1 MVGGLFDRLHIF
13 LSTWYILFM
22 KFLEESIDIDG
33 QKLTLQFG
41 KLAKAATTSVFAT
54 LGETSILVSVT
65 AGKVRDDLDYFP
77 LQVEYVER
85 LYAGGIIKGSRW
97 VKREGRPTDEA
108 VLKGRLIDRSIR
120 PLFPKTYKRDVQI
133 IITLLSFDA
142 ENDPEIVAS
151 IATSAALHVS
161 PIPWNGPV
169 STLRMGYVPE
179 SENGEGAY
187 IVNPND
193 SEKKHSLLDLVATT
207 TKEKV
212 LMIETEAQQL
222 EEAIFEKAL
231 VEIKKANAPIIDFI
245 ESLREKIGM
254 PKEEANDP
262 IVNEEIAKMIKSDH
276 AKEIDAIVAE
286 IASKESGRSALLDE
300 LVTTVV
306 GKIGEDADKKE
317 IAKVIDY
324 VSKQQ
329 IRNKT
334 LDEKIRVDGRKPD
347 EIRELS
353 ADVSILK
360 RTHGTGIFQRGDTQV
375 LSIATLGGPS
385 LGQLIESAEGQEE
398 KRYIHHYYFPPYSV
412 GETGRIGSVSRREIG
427 HGALAEKAIE
437 PVLPSIKD
445 FPYTI
450 RVVSEVLTSNGST
463 SMASTCGSSLALMD
477 AGVPIKAPV
486 GGIAMGI
493 MSRSDSDYVILTD
506 IMGIEDFCGEMDFK
520 VTGTTK
526 GITAVQLDVKNA
538 GLTDGMV
545 AETMAGAKKARTKV
559 LDTMAKAI
567 TEPRKTVSDFAP
579 KVKVIMVPTEKIG
592 EVIGPGGKM
601 IRSLITQTETDI
613 NIDEDGSVTITGIK
627 MENVEKAASMISNM
641 TREIEVGEE
650 FEGPVKR
657 LLPFGAFVE
666 MSPGKEGLVHVSKMG
681 TGFVRNP
688 GDVVKIGDIVKVKVY
703 QIDNQGRIN
712 LQMIE
717 GPKKS

>member
-1 MVGGLFDRLHIF
+1 
-13 LSTWYILFM
+13 M
-22 KFLEESIDIDG
+22 KFIEESINIDG

-54 LGETSILVSVT
+54 LGETSILVTVT

-97 VKREGRPTDEA
+97 VKREGRPSDEA

-133 IITLLSFDA
+133 VITLLSFDA
-142 ENDPEIVAS
+142 ENDPEIVAA

-169 STLRMGYVPE
+169 STLRMGYIP
-179 SENGEGAY
+179 GEGEAEGGY

-222 EEAIFEKAL
+222 EESIFKKAL
-231 VEIKKANAPIIDFI
+231 QEIKKQNAPIIDFI

-262 IVNEEIAKMIKSDH
+262 LVNEELAKMIKSDY

-286 IASKESGRSALLDE
+286 IASKESGRSNLLDE
-300 LVTTVV
+300 LVITVAE
-306 GKIGEDADKKE
+306 KIGEEADKKE

-347 EIRELS
+347 EIRPLS
-353 ADVSILK
+353 AAVSILK

-385 LGQLIESAEGQEE
+385 LGQLIESPEGQEE

-427 HGALAEKAIE
+427 HGALAEKALE
-437 PVLPSIKD
+437 PVLPSEKE

-493 MSRSDSDYVILTD
+493 MSRSDSEYVILTD

-538 GLTDGMV
+538 GLTDDMV
-545 AETMAGAKKARTKV
+545 AETMEGAKKARAKV
-559 LDTMAKAI
+559 LDVMAKVIA
-567 TEPRKTVSDFAP
+567 EPRKTVSDFAP

-627 MENVEKAASMISNM
+627 MENVEKAASMITNM

-650 FEGPVKR
+650 FVGPVKR

-688 GDVVKIGDIVKVKVY
+688 GDVVQIGDIVKVKVY

-717 GPKKS
+717 GPKRS